1 MGKFGGMLVFAELGS
16 AVLKATAHLNQF
28 CDAHRPDFISYTQC
42 YKPGNQIGTGN
53 DINFQN
59 PN

>member
-1 MGKFGGMLVFAELGS
+1 MVKFDGMLVFAELGS
-16 AVLKATAHLNQF
+16 VVLKAAHLNQF
-28 CDAHRPDFISYTQC
+28 CDAHRPDFISYTQY